1 MIILPKSLVE
11 RETARAKMMGST
23 KRITLLVEGT
33 TDALLF
39 EAFLDINNF
48 AVTPLKSYLDFAE
61 QDIKGGVKKRIIEE
75 VSRVYSEPENSNH
88 NLLGFVDMDAD
99 STKHFMIKVIVNFL
113 DRNRKHP
120 SRKELIEQ
128 KVKDSRSETCT
139 FGFLNQI
146 INGDV
151 WNWIMQIPCLEQ
163 NQITSR
169 EFEELI
175 SVARFRSYIHA
186 LKQNNHQKIEY
197 QKFES
202 LWDYTNPNFKKM
214 QNEAYVQNF
223 PKYDDWRVM
232 SLKHQYL
239 NTSLNDHCL
248 EWTIFDLL
256 NIDGLYSTTSKIC
269 SKKESIVKQLK
280 NEMMNNIAKFRKEN
294 NPEIAFRKM
303 FNLD

>member
-1 MIILPKSLVE
+1 VTILSRSIAK
-11 RETARAKMMGST
+11 RETARAKMMGSK

-39 EAFLDINNF
+39 EGFLDKNNF
-48 AVTPLKSYLDFAE
+48 AVTPLKSYLDLAE
-61 QDIKGGVKKRIIEE
+61 QEIKGGVKKRIIEE
-75 VSRVYSEPENSNH
+75 VSRVYSGPENPNH

-99 STKHFMIKVIVNFL
+99 STKHFMFKVIVNFL
-113 DRNRKHP
+113 DRNKKHP
-120 SRKELIEQ
+120 SRKELIKQ
-128 KVKDSRSETCT
+128 RVKDSRGETCT

-151 WNWIMQIPCLEQ
+151 WNWIMQIPCLRR

-186 LKQNNHQKIEY
+186 LKQNNY
-197 QKFES
+197 QKTKYQNFEF

-214 QNEAYVQNF
+214 RNEVYVQNF

-232 SLKHQYL
+232 SLKHQNL
-239 NTSLNDHCL
+239 GISLNDHCL

-256 NIDGLYSTTSKIC
+256 NADELYSTTSKIC
-269 SKKESIVKQLK
+269 SKKESIVKQLN
-280 NEMMNNIAKFRKEN
+280 NEMMKNIAKFKKEN

-303 FNLD
+303 YNLN